1 MKVYF
6 EDSQVFEI
14 ENNISIL
21 EFITRHMETAA
32 KQTVLAEVN
41 GKVVNLSH
49 TLKDGDTVKL
59 IALKDKEGINA
70 YRRTLATIFAHAVK
84 EIYPTCCLG
93 EAKITDSGFYYDIA
107 FKNPIK
113 SDDLQTISTE
123 MKKIVK
129 SDLPLERIRVKR
141 EEALETMHK
150 FREIYKM
157 QCLEDAENEYFTF
170 NVLGGFT
177 ELSIGPTL
185 SSTGKCKNFILSKM
199 CGAYW
204 KGDRK
209 NKMLTRITCI
219 AFEKKS
225 QIDEYNA
232 TLLESESNGHIKLG
246 KKLGYYTISKDIGQG
261 LPIILG
267 KGEIIIRTLIS
278 DMQNRENLRGVIPIR
293 TPIIAK
299 SSFYKKSSQFEKIKD
314 VLFSSTSSRRNKDAY
329 LMRAEMYAFHF
340 ETYLSHLRSYREL
353 PVRYGETAS
362 CFRKENSGQV
372 KGLVRLSQHTVT
384 EETIICTKTQLKGE
398 LASSLDF
405 LLSVMDSLGFLE
417 DIVVRLGVRGK
428 DTSKYLSNSSE
439 WSQMEHLL
447 KNLLEDKGIKY
458 TEKVGGAT
466 YYGPKVDILL
476 KNSFRK
482 EEEVLSIILDAQLPK
497 LCKLKYTDRNNAKK
511 TPYAIHIV
519 GIGGYEKILAYLIEK
534 YKGNMPLWLS
544 PVTVCVVNVSKKAEK
559 RATEITE
566 RLCSES
572 VRAVADIRN
581 ETLSKKIRDI
591 HTQKIPYTI
600 IVGENEGENQ
610 ITVRKLGSKDL
621 TTLSLNEFI
630 LDIKEKIFKKQ

>member
-1 MKVYF
+1 MKIYF
-6 EDSQVFEI
+6 DNNQIIEI
-14 ENNISIL
+14 ENNISVS
-21 EFITRHMETAA
+21 EFITKYFETSV
-32 KQTVLAEVN
+32 KQVVLAEVN

-49 TLKDGDTVKL
+49 LLKDEDKVKL
-59 IALKDKEGINA
+59 ITLKDKEGINA
-70 YRRTLATIFAHAVK
+70 YRRTLVTIFAHAVK

-93 EAKITDSGFYYDIA
+93 EAKLTDTGFYYDVA
-107 FKNPIK
+107 FKTPIK
-113 SDDLQTISTE
+113 SDDLQTISGE
-123 MKKIVK
+123 MKKIIK
-129 SDLPLERIRVKR
+129 SDMPIEVVKVDR
-141 EEALETMHK
+141 ENALDTMRK
-150 FREIYKM
+150 FKEMYKM
-157 QCLEDAENEYFTF
+157 QILENTDSDYVYF
-170 NVLGGFT
+170 NLHGGFT
-177 ELSIGPTL
+177 ELSIGSIL

-209 NKMLTRITCI
+209 NKMLTRITCV

-232 TLLESESNGHIKLG
+232 VLQENESNGHVKLG
-246 KKLGYYTISKDIGQG
+246 RKLGYYTLSNDIGQG

-267 KGEIIIRTLIS
+267 KGEIVIRTLIN
-278 DMQNRENLRGVIPIR
+278 DIQNREYSRGLIPVR

-299 SSFYKKSSQFEKIKD
+299 SSFFKKSSHFEKIKD
-314 VLFSSTSSRRNKDAY
+314 TLFSSYRKNKDAY

-353 PVRYGETAS
+353 PVRYSETAS

-384 EETIICTKTQLKGE
+384 EETIICTKSQLKSE
-398 LASSLDF
+398 VASGLDF

-428 DTSKYLSNSSE
+428 DTTKYLTNSNE
-439 WSQMEHLL
+439 WTQME
-447 KNLLEDKGIKY
+447 NLLRAVLEEKGISY
-458 TEKVGGAT
+458 VEKTGGAT
-466 YYGPKVDILL
+466 YYAPKIDILI

-482 EEEVLSIILDAQLPK
+482 EEEILSLLLDAQLPK
-497 LCKLKYTDRNNAKK
+497 QCKLKYTDKNNAKK

-534 YKGNMPLWLS
+534 HKGNMPLWLS
-544 PVTVCVVNVSKKAEK
+544 PVTVSVVNVSKKTEK
-559 RATEITE
+559 KAVQIVE
-566 RLCSES
+566 RLTSEGL
-572 VRAVADIRN
+572 RAVVDIRN
-581 ETLSKKIRDI
+581 ETLSKKIRDN

-610 ITVRKLGSKDL
+610 ITVRKFGSRDISTL
-621 TTLSLNEFI
+621 TLDEFI
-630 LDIKEKIFKKQ
+630 VDIKEKISKKQ